1 MNIGGNMLKPNLQDQ
16 TTLQIKAF
24 SLQDVKVTDAYVV
37 NALNKEIEYLM
48 ALEPDRLLAGF
59 YEMQGKKGKGE
70 KYPGWESTEIQGH
83 TLGHYLVAL
92 AQGYLNTGSEKI
104 YKRLQYVVTELKK
117 CQLDNGYLFASPEE
131 FFDRVENRKPV
142 WVPWYTMHK
151 ILTGLVAVYES
162 LGIPEAL
169 EVMTALGE
177 WIYNRTSK
185 WSDELQ
191 KLVLSVEYGGMNDV
205 LYDLYKITGDPK
217 HLRAAHKF
225 DEIPLF
231 EAMYKKEDIL
241 NGKHANTTIPKILGA
256 INRYITLGQGEE
268 FYLEAAKNFW
278 DMVVE
283 HHTYATGGNSE
294 WEHFGKPD
302 YLDGERTNC
311 NCETC
316 NSYNMLKLT
325 KRLFQVTGDK
335 KYADFYEKAH
345 YNSILSSQ
353 NPETGM
359 TTYFQPMAS
368 GYFKV
373 YGTPF
378 DKFWCC
384 TGTGMENFTKLND
397 AIYYFKEN
405 QLYVNRYISSELC
418 WKEKGM
424 KLIQSTDIPKTDQV
438 TFTLE
443 ISNEQR
449 VRDLTL
455 VLRIPHWIA
464 GEFKVSVNGESIPSR
479 IENGF
484 AYIHTTWKDKDVITA
499 IIPVDVY
506 YEGLPDNPYSVAFS
520 YGPLVLSAG
529 LGSDDM
535 GIKQTGVAVDIP
547 VRERPVKDYF
557 MVKDETPEEWLCTL
571 NKHLVRNGESLEFKL
586 RGTDEDERLVF
597 IPHYKQHK
605 ERYGIYWEV
614 LDLASEGLQRR
625 IRHEKGKN
633 RMESAIIDKIPIAN
647 DQYELE
653 HQIQG
658 ENTQAG
664 AIFAHTCRVIRENGW
679 VSYRMKVE
687 PASEYYIGTTY
698 FRNDIGKV
706 FKISIDNQLLTEEPV
721 SDESGLEFFSK
732 EYKVPKEWLEGKDF
746 VIVKFQHGD
755 PNTVNSILDL
765 LYLRR
770 GYDDDTSI
778 SSFSINHQMIEQPFT
793 DNKLQFQIKEE
804 KVVLEV
810 KLSNPNALLYIDGIL
825 VNDTIPHEVKVRNQK
840 VVLTVEAENGV
851 NKQNYELNFQF

>member
-1 MNIGGNMLKPNLQDQ
+1 MKKQNIKHETQLL
-16 TTLQIKAF
+16 IKNF
-24 SLQDVKVTDAYVV
+24 PLQDVKVTDGYAV
-37 NALNKEIEYLM
+37 NALNKELEYLL

-59 YEMQGKKGKGE
+59 YEMQGKSGKRD

-92 AQGYLNTGSEKI
+92 AQGYLNTGNEELLN
-104 YKRLQYVVTELKK
+104 RLKYIIGELKN
-117 CQLDNGYLFASPEE
+117 CQLDNGFLFASPEE
-131 FFDRVENRKPV
+131 IFDRVENRKPA

-151 ILTGLVAVYES
+151 ILSGLIAVYETV
-162 LGIPEAL
+162 GIPEAL
-169 EVMTALGE
+169 EVMSCLGD
-177 WIYNRTSK
+177 WVYNRTSK

-191 KLVLSVEYGGMNDV
+191 KLVLSVEYGGMNDA

-217 HLRAAHKF
+217 HLEAAHKF

-231 EAMYKKEDIL
+231 EAMSKKQDIL

-278 DMVVE
+278 DMVVN

-294 WEHFGKPD
+294 WEHFGEAD
-302 YLDGERTNC
+302 HLDCERTNC

-316 NSYNMLKLT
+316 NSYNMLILT

-335 KYADFYEKAH
+335 KYADFYERAH
-345 YNSILSSQ
+345 FNSILSSQ

-397 AIYYFKEN
+397 AIYYYKDNVLF
-405 QLYVNRYISSELC
+405 VNRYISSELD
-418 WKEKGM
+418 WKEKGI
-424 KLIQSTDIPKTDQV
+424 KFIQTTDLPETSLVNFILEVNKDQGA
-438 TFTLE
+438 
-443 ISNEQR
+443 S
-449 VRDLTL
+449 DLTL
-455 VLRIPHWIA
+455 ALRIPDWIA
-464 GEFKVSVNGESIPSR
+464 GEFEVSINGER
-479 IENGF
+479 IVPKVENGF
-484 AYIHTTWKDKDVITA
+484 AYIDASWKDKDVITA
-499 IIPVDVY
+499 IIPAKVNY
-506 YEGLPDNPYSVAFS
+506 HGLPDNPHSVAFS

-529 LGSDDM
+529 LGNDDM
-535 GIKQTGVAVDIP
+535 RIKQTGVAVDIP
-547 VRERPVKDYF
+547 FRETPVKDYL
-557 MVKDETPEEWLCTL
+557 MVQNGTADQWLQALEE
-571 NKHLVRNGESLEFKL
+571 HLVREEGSLEFRL

-597 IPHYKQHK
+597 RPHYKQYK

-614 LDLASEGLQRR
+614 LDPVSEGLQRR
-625 IRHEKGKN
+625 IRNEKDKN
-633 RMESAIIDKIPIAN
+633 RMETAIIDKIPVAN

-658 ENTQAG
+658 ENTEAG
-664 AIFAHTCRVIRENGW
+664 AIFAHTCRVIREHGW

-687 PASEYYIGTTY
+687 AAREYYLGTTY

-706 FKISIDNQLLTEEPV
+706 FKISIDDQIFIEEPIT
-721 SDESGLEFFSK
+721 DDSGLEFFSK
-732 EYKVPKEWLEGKDF
+732 EYKVPRELLEDKDS
-746 VIVKFQHGD
+746 VIVKFEHGN

-770 GYDDDTSI
+770 GYDNDTTI
-778 SSFSINHQMIEQPFT
+778 KQLTINNQTMEEQLEG
-793 DNKLQFQIKEE
+793 NQIVIPTKEDE
-804 KVVLEV
+804 VTLEV
-810 KLSNPNALLYIDGIL
+810 KLSNPNALLYIDGL
-825 VNDTIPHEVKVRNQK
+825 VVDDTIAHVVKVTNEK
-840 VVLTVEAENGV
+840 VIITVEAENRIDR
-851 NKQNYELNFQF
+851 QNYELSFQS